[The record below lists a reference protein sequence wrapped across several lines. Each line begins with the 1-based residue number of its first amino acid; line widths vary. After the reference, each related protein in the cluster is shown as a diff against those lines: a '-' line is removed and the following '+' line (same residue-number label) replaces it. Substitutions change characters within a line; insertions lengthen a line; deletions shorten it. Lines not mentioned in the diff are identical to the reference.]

1 VNRREKE
8 KSLNFTIMT
17 DQFDY
22 ESFKQRAIKGLYE
35 GKPLTG
41 ENGLFAPLLKHFLE
55 TALEGEMDGHLS
67 QTRHTEQNRRNGKTT
82 KTVKSSAGLLD
93 LTTPRDRSGTYQ
105 PQLVPKRQTVLTP
118 QLEQKVLSLYSVGT
132 SYSDITQHLQEMY
145 GYALSDS
152 ELTAITDKV
161 IPAMRE
167 WQNRPLESL
176 YTLVWLDGIY
186 YKVRFEGKVV
196 TRVLYS
202 VIGLNLSG
210 KKQILGIY
218 TAESESAKFW
228 LSVLTD
234 LKQRGVEDLLVTCV
248 DGLKGF
254 DTAINSVFPAATVQ
268 LCIVHQLRNSF
279 RFVPDKML
287 KDFAN
292 DLKTV
297 YQAPNREQGMENL
310 LLVQE
315 KWGSTYP
322 KAVQPWLEKWD
333 LLSPFFDYPAPI
345 RKVMYT
351 TNMVEAYHRQLRK
364 VTKTKGAFSSDVS
377 LQKLVYLTI
386 QNLQVKWETTTY
398 NWKEIINQFSIIFE
412 ERIKPHRFD

>member
-1 VNRREKE
+1 
-8 KSLNFTIMT
+8 MT

>member
-1 VNRREKE
+1 
-8 KSLNFTIMT
+8 MT
-17 DQFDY
+17 DQFDF
-22 ESFKQRAIKGLYE
+22 ESFKQAAIKGLYE

-41 ENGLFAPLLKHFLE
+41 QNGLFAPLLKHFLE
-55 TALEGEMDGHLS
+55 SALEGEMDGHLS
-67 QTRHTEQNRRNGKTT
+67 QTRQTEQNRRNGKTT

-105 PQLVPKRQTVLTP
+105 PQIIPKRQVVLTP
-118 QLEQKVLSLYSVGT
+118 QLEQKVLSLYSVGN
-132 SYSDITQHLQEMY
+132 SYADISQHLLEMY
-145 GYALSDS
+145 GYSLSDS

-176 YTLVWLDGIY
+176 YVLVWLDGIY
-186 YKVRFEGKVV
+186 YKVRQEGKVV

-202 VIGLNLSG
+202 VIGLTLSG
-210 KKQILGIY
+210 KKQVLGIY
-218 TAESESAKFW
+218 TAESESARFW

-234 LKQRGVEDLLVTCV
+234 LKQRGVEDLLITCV

-254 DTAINSVFPAATVQ
+254 DTAIASVFPAATVQ

-279 RFVPDKML
+279 RFIPDKVM
-287 KDFAN
+287 KDFVQ
-292 DLKTV
+292 DIKTV
-297 YQAPNREQGMENL
+297 YQAPDRVQGMENL
-310 LLVQE
+310 LIVQA
-315 KWGSTYP
+315 KWGKQYP
-322 KAVQPWLEKWD
+322 QAVQPWVDKWA
-333 LLSPFFDYPAPI
+333 LLSPFFDYPAAV

-351 TNMVEAYHRQLRK
+351 TNTVEGYHRQLRK
-364 VTKTKGAFSSDVS
+364 VTKTKGAFSSDMA

-386 QNLQVKWETTTY
+386 QNLQAKWEKTTY
-398 NWKEIINQFSIIFE
+398 NWKEVINQLTVIFE

>member
-1 VNRREKE
+1 
-8 KSLNFTIMT
+8 MT

-22 ESFKQRAIKGLYE
+22 ESFKQAAIKGLYE

-55 TALEGEMDGHLS
+55 SALEGEMDGHLG
-67 QTRHTEQNRRNGKTT
+67 QTRQTEQNRRNGKTT

-93 LTTPRDRSGTYQ
+93 LTTPRDRSGTYH
-105 PQLVPKRQTVLTP
+105 PQIVPKRQVVLTP
-118 QLEQKVLSLYSVGT
+118 QLEHKVLSLYSVGN
-132 SYSDITQHLQEMY
+132 SYADISHHLLEMY
-145 GYALSDS
+145 GYSLSDS

-176 YTLVWLDGIY
+176 YVLVWLDGIY
-186 YKVRFEGKVV
+186 YKVRQEGKVV

-202 VIGLNLSG
+202 VIGLTLSG
-210 KKQILGIY
+210 KKQVLAVRRCGIY
-218 TAESESAKFW
+218 TAESESARFW

-234 LKQRGVEDLLVTCV
+234 LKQRGVEDLLITCV

-254 DTAINSVFPAATVQ
+254 DTAIASVFPAATVQ

-279 RFVPDKML
+279 RFIPDKVM
-287 KDFAN
+287 KDFVQ
-292 DLKTV
+292 DIKTV
-297 YQAPNREQGMENL
+297 YQAPDRVQGMENL
-310 LLVQE
+310 LIVQT
-315 KWGSTYP
+315 KWGKQYP
-322 KAVQPWLEKWD
+322 QAVLPWLEKWE
-333 LLSPFFDYPAPI
+333 LLSPFFDYPAAV

-351 TNMVEAYHRQLRK
+351 TNTVEGYHRQLRK
-364 VTKTKGAFSSDVS
+364 VTKTKGAFSSDMA

-386 QNLQVKWETTTY
+386 QNLQAKWEKTTY
-398 NWKEIINQFSIIFE
+398 NWKEIINQLTVIFE
-412 ERIKPHRFD
+412 ERIKSHRFD

>member
-1 VNRREKE
+1 
-8 KSLNFTIMT
+8 MT
-17 DQFDY
+17 DQFDF
-22 ESFKQRAIKGLYE
+22 EAFKQAAIKGLYE

-55 TALEGEMDGHLS
+55 SALEGEMDSHLA
-67 QTRHTEQNRRNGKTT
+67 QTRQVEQNRRNGKTT
-82 KTVKSSAGLLD
+82 KRVKSSAGLLD
-93 LTTPRDRSGTYQ
+93 LQTPRDRTGSYQ
-105 PQLVPKRQTVLTP
+105 PQLVPKRQVVLTP
-118 QLEQKVLSLYSVGT
+118 QLEQKVLSLYSVGN
-132 SYSDITQHLQEMY
+132 SYADISQHLQEMY

-186 YKVRFEGKVV
+186 YKVRHEGRVV
-196 TRVLYS
+196 SRVLYS

-210 KKQILGIY
+210 KKQVLGIY
-218 TAESESAKFW
+218 TAETESAKFW

-234 LKQRGVEDLLVTCV
+234 LKQRGVEDLLITCV

-254 DTAINSVFPAATVQ
+254 DVAINNVYPAATVQ

-279 RFVPDKML
+279 RFVPDKLL
-287 KDFAN
+287 KDFAK

-297 YQAPNREQGMENL
+297 YQAPDREQAMENL

-315 KWGSTYP
+315 RWGGMYP
-322 KAVQPWLEKWD
+322 KAVQPWLDKWE
-333 LLSPFFDYPAPI
+333 LLSPFFDYPPAI

-351 TNMVEAYHRQLRK
+351 TNTVEGYHRQLRK
-364 VTKTKGAFSSDVS
+364 VTKTKGAFSSDVA
-377 LQKLVYLTI
+377 LQKLVYLTV
-386 QNLQVKWETTTY
+386 QNLQIKWETTTY
-398 NWKEIINQFSIIFE
+398 NWKEVVNQFSIIFE
-412 ERIKPHRFD
+412 ERIKQHRFD

>member
-1 VNRREKE
+1 
-8 KSLNFTIMT
+8 MT
-17 DQFDY
+17 DNFDF
-22 ESFKQRAIKGLYE
+22 EAFKQAAIKGLYE

-55 TALEGEMDGHLS
+55 SALEGEMDGHLN
-67 QTRHTEQNRRNGKTT
+67 QTRQLEQNRRNGKST

-93 LTTPRDRSGTYQ
+93 LTTPRDRTGSYQ
-105 PQLVPKRQTVLTP
+105 PQIVPKRQVVLTP
-118 QLEQKVLSLYSVGT
+118 QLEQKVLSLYSMGN
-132 SYSDITQHLQEMY
+132 SYADISQHLLEMY
-145 GYALSDS
+145 GYSLSDS

-161 IPAMRE
+161 IPLMRE

-176 YTLVWLDGIY
+176 YALVWLDGIY
-186 YKVRFEGKVV
+186 YKVRHEGKVM

-202 VIGLNLSG
+202 VIGLSLSG
-210 KKQILGIY
+210 KKQVLGIY

-234 LKQRGVEDLLVTCV
+234 LKQRGVDDLLITCV

-279 RFVPDKML
+279 RFVPDKLL
-287 KDFAN
+287 KEFARA
-292 DLKTV
+292 LKTV

-315 KWGSTYP
+315 KWGSIYP
-322 KAVQPWLEKWD
+322 KAVQPWLEKWE
-333 LLSPFFDYPAPI
+333 LLSPFFDYPAAI

-351 TNMVEAYHRQLRK
+351 TNTVEGYHRQLRK
-364 VTKTKGAFSSDVS
+364 VTKTKGAFSSDVA
-377 LQKLVYLTI
+377 LQKLVYLTV
-386 QNLQVKWETTTY
+386 QNLQIKWETTTY

>member
-1 VNRREKE
+1 
-8 KSLNFTIMT
+8 M
-17 DQFDY
+17 
-22 ESFKQRAIKGLYE
+22 
-35 GKPLTG
+35 
-41 ENGLFAPLLKHFLE
+41 E
-55 TALEGEMDGHLS
+55 THLS
-67 QTRHTEQNRRNGKTT
+67 QTRQTEQNRRNGKTS

-105 PQLVPKRQTVLTP
+105 PQLGPKRQTVLTP
-118 QLEQKVLSLYSVGT
+118 QLEQKVLSLYSVGN
-132 SYSDITQHLQEMY
+132 SYADISQHLQEMY
-145 GYALSDS
+145 GYSLSDS

-176 YTLVWLDGIY
+176 YVLVWLDGIY
-186 YKVRFEGKVV
+186 YKVRQEGKVV
-196 TRVLYS
+196 TAPADRRVLYS
-202 VIGLNLSG
+202 VIGLTLSG
-210 KKQILGIY
+210 KKQPGRRAVLGIY
-218 TAESESAKFW
+218 TAESESARFW

-234 LKQRGVEDLLVTCV
+234 LKQRGVEDLLVTRV

-254 DTAINSVFPAATVQ
+254 DTAIASVFPAATVQ

-279 RFVPDKML
+279 RFVPDKLL
-287 KDFAN
+287 KDFAR

-297 YQAPNREQGMENL
+297 YQAPDRVQGMETL

-315 KWGSTYP
+315 KWGHQYP
-322 KAVQPWLEKWD
+322 KAVQPWLEKWE
-333 LLSPFFDYPAPI
+333 LLSPFFDYPATI

-351 TNMVEAYHRQLRK
+351 TNTVEGYHRQLRK
-364 VTKTKGAFSSDVS
+364 VTKTKGAFSSDLA

-398 NWKEIINQFSIIFE
+398 NWKEVINQFSIIFE
-412 ERIKPHRFD
+412 DRIKPHRFD

>member
-1 VNRREKE
+1 
-8 KSLNFTIMT
+8 MT
-17 DQFDY
+17 DTTNDFDF
-22 ESFKQRAIKGLYE
+22 ESFKQAAIKGLYE

-55 TALEGEMDGHLS
+55 SALDGEMDGHLV
-67 QTRHTEQNRRNGKTT
+67 QTRQTEQNRRNGKTT

-105 PQLVPKRQTVLTP
+105 PQIVPKRQVVLTP
-118 QLEQKVLSLYSVGT
+118 QLEHKVLSLYSIGN
-132 SYSDITQHLQEMY
+132 SYADISQHLQEMY
-145 GYALSDS
+145 GYSLSDS

-176 YTLVWLDGIY
+176 YVLVWLDGIY
-186 YKVRFEGKVV
+186 YKVRHEGKVV

-202 VIGLNLSG
+202 VIGLTLSG
-210 KKQILGIY
+210 KKQVLGIY

-234 LKQRGVEDLLVTCV
+234 LKQRGVADLLITCV

-279 RFVPDKML
+279 RFVPDKLL
-287 KDFAN
+287 KDFAK

-315 KWGSTYP
+315 RWGSAYP
-322 KAVQPWLEKWD
+322 KAVQPWLEKWE
-333 LLSPFFDYPAPI
+333 LLSPFFDYPAAI

-351 TNMVEAYHRQLRK
+351 TNTVEGYHRQLRK
-364 VTKTKGAFSSDVS
+364 VTKTKGAFSSDVA

-386 QNLQVKWETTTY
+386 QNLQVRWETTTY
-398 NWKEIINQFSIIFE
+398 NWKELINQFSIIFD
-412 ERIKPHRFD
+412 ERIKLYRFD

>member
-1 VNRREKE
+1 
-8 KSLNFTIMT
+8 MT

-22 ESFKQRAIKGLYE
+22 EAFKQTAIRGLYE

-41 ENGLFAPLLKHFLE
+41 ENGLFAPMLKHFLE
-55 TALEGEMDGHLS
+55 TALEGEMDSHLI
-67 QTRHTEQNRRNGKTT
+67 QTRQTEQNRRNGKNT
-82 KTVKSSAGLLD
+82 KTVKSSAGLLE
-93 LTTPRDRSGTYQ
+93 LTTPRDRSGSYQ
-105 PQLVPKRQTVLTP
+105 PQLVPKRQLVLTD
-118 QLEQKVLSLYSVGT
+118 QLEAKILSLYGMGS
-132 SYSDITQHLQEMY
+132 SYADISQHLGEIY

-152 ELTAITDKV
+152 ELTAITDRV

-186 YKVRFEGKVV
+186 YKVRQEGKVV

-202 VIGLNLSG
+202 VLGLTLSG
-210 KKQILGIY
+210 KKQVLGIY
-218 TAESESAKFW
+218 TAESESARFW
-228 LSVLTD
+228 LTVLND
-234 LKQRGVEDLLVTCV
+234 LKNRGVDDMLITCV

-254 DTAINSVFPAATVQ
+254 DTAIANVYPTATVQ

-279 RFVPDKML
+279 RFVPNKLLADFV
-287 KDFAN
+287 KDI
-292 DLKTV
+292 KTV
-297 YQAPNREQGMENL
+297 YQAADGEQGWENL

-315 KWGSTYP
+315 KWGRQYP
-322 KAVQPWLEKWD
+322 QAVQPWVEKWA
-333 LLSPFFDYPAPI
+333 LLSPFFDYPPAV

-351 TNMVEAYHRQLRK
+351 TNTVEGYHRQLRK
-364 VTKTKGAFSSDVS
+364 VTKTKGAFSSDVA

-386 QNLQVKWETTTY
+386 QNLQIKWEMTTY
-398 NWKEIINQFSIIFE
+398 NWKSVLNELSIIFE

>member
-1 VNRREKE
+1 
-8 KSLNFTIMT
+8 MT

-22 ESFKQRAIKGLYE
+22 ESFKQAAIKGLYE

-41 ENGLFAPLLKHFLE
+41 QNGLFAPLLKHFLE
-55 TALEGEMDGHLS
+55 SALEGEMDVHLS
-67 QTRHTEQNRRNGKTT
+67 QTRQTEQNRRNGKTS
-82 KTVKSSAGLLD
+82 KIVKSSAGLLD

-105 PQLVPKRQTVLTP
+105 PQIVPKRQVVLTP
-118 QLEQKVLSLYSVGT
+118 QLEQKVLSLYSVGN
-132 SYSDITQHLQEMY
+132 SYSDISQHLLEMY
-145 GYALSDS
+145 GYSLSDS

-176 YTLVWLDGIY
+176 YVLVWLDGIY
-186 YKVRFEGKVV
+186 YKVRQEGKVV

-202 VIGLNLSG
+202 VIGLTLSG
-210 KKQILGIY
+210 KKQVLSIY
-218 TAESESAKFW
+218 TAESESARFW

-234 LKQRGVEDLLVTCV
+234 LKQRGVEDLLITCV

-254 DTAINSVFPAATVQ
+254 DTAIASVFPAATVQ

-279 RFVPDKML
+279 RFIPDKVM
-287 KDFAN
+287 KDFVQ
-292 DLKTV
+292 DIKTV
-297 YQAPNREQGMENL
+297 YQAPDRVQGMENL
-310 LLVQE
+310 LIVQA
-315 KWGSTYP
+315 KWGKQYP
-322 KAVQPWLEKWD
+322 QAVQPWLEKWE
-333 LLSPFFDYPAPI
+333 LLSPFFDYPAAV

-351 TNMVEAYHRQLRK
+351 TNTVEGYHRQLRK
-364 VTKTKGAFSSDVS
+364 VTKTKGAFSSDVA

-386 QNLQVKWETTTY
+386 QNLQIKWETTTY
-398 NWKEIINQFSIIFE
+398 NWKEIINQLTIIFE